1 MYMVLDPAQFEVIVT
16 NNLFG
21 DIVTDLGATF
31 QGGLGMAASGNIHPG
46 RTSMF
51 EPVHG
56 SAPKFAGKNIANPIG
71 AISSAA
77 LMLETVGLKKEAAAI
92 DAAVLRAVR
101 ENQVTSDIG
110 GKLGTREAGEAVVHQ
125 LKLAQHR

>member
-1 MYMVLDPAQFEVIVT
+1 
-16 NNLFG
+16 
-21 DIVTDLGATF
+21 
-31 QGGLGMAASGNIHPG
+31 MAASGNIHPG

-71 AISSAA
+71 AISSMA
-77 LMLETVGLKKEAAAI
+77 LLLETLGAKDEAAAI
-92 DAAVLRAVR
+92 EAAVLRAVK

-110 GKLGTREAGEAVVHQ
+110 GQLGTREAGDFIAAAV
-125 LKLAQHR
+125 R